1 MKVNGTRGA
10 TPAPAGAAARSSGAT
25 GFSVPAGGASGAAE
39 TARTA
44 RAAGA
49 AAVGSIGAL
58 LALQEAEGPAERRR
72 RAVKRGGR
80 ILDMLEQ
87 VKLSMLE
94 GVSTAASLERL
105 ARAVREER
113 GGTGDDRLEGVLDE
127 IETRAAV
134 EMAKAEM
141 SRLAA

>member
-1 MKVNGTRGA
+1 MKVTGTRGA
-10 TPAPAGAAARSSGAT
+10 ASSGPTSGPKAAPNQGFSIPAGASTGA
-25 GFSVPAGGASGAAE
+25 GEAS
-39 TARTA
+39 RTA
-44 RAAGA
+44 RAASVA
-49 AAVGSIGAL
+49 SVGSIDAL
-58 LALQEAEGPAERRR
+58 LALQEAEGPLERRR

-87 VKLSMLE
+87 VKISLLDGE
-94 GVSTAASLERL
+94 GGSASLERL
-105 ARAVREER
+105 ARAIREER
-113 GGTGDDRLEGVLDE
+113 SGTGDDRLEGVLDE

>member
-10 TPAPAGAAARSSGAT
+10 STAAPTGSARPAAGQ
-25 GFSVPAGGASGAAE
+25 GFSIPSDASAATAEAGK
-39 TARTA
+39 TA
-44 RAAGA
+44 RASGVAP
-49 AAVGSIGAL
+49 VGSIDAL

-80 ILDMLEQ
+80 ILDVLDQ
-87 VKLSMLE
+87 VKLALLE
-94 GVSTAASLERL
+94 GEGAQASLERL
-105 ARAVREER
+105 ARAIREER
-113 GGTGDDRLEGVLDE
+113 CGTEDAGLEDVLDE

>member
-1 MKVNGTRGA
+1 MKVTGSRSAAPSG
-10 TPAPAGAAARSSGAT
+10 PASGPKTTAGQGFSVQSGAT
-25 GFSVPAGGASGAAE
+25 AAAGEA
-39 TARTA
+39 TRTA
-44 RAAGA
+44 RAAGVSG
-49 AAVGSIGAL
+49 VGSIDAL
-58 LALQEAEGPAERRR
+58 LALQEAEGPLERRR

-80 ILDMLEQ
+80 ILDVLEQ
-87 VKLSMLE
+87 VKISLLDGE
-94 GVSTAASLERL
+94 GGNASLERL

-113 GGTGDDRLEGVLDE
+113 ATTDDEGLEGVLNE